1 MKYYIASIS
10 TSDGRLIEHYYVASD
25 KKDLYRKVAQS
36 IIYSKLEN
44 QINKIE
50 MYSHDF
56 TIYDDE
62 LQTIV
67 EKEKASQ

>member
-10 TSDGRLIEHYYVASD
+10 TNDGKLLEHYYVAHD
-25 KKDLYRKVAQS
+25 KEDLYEKVAQS

-62 LQTIV
+62 LQAIV
-67 EKEKASQ
+67 KEKKAS